1 MEKGKA
7 KRWILLILSL
17 AVAFSSFNVYG
28 ISDKDIYAE
37 VNENEEETATVE
49 LSERLFTYICRRSNS
64 YL

>member
-49 LSERLFTYICRRSNS
+49 LSNDYSHIYAGRSNS